1 MAYVEVRF
9 VNTRSVSK
17 ATLGRLP
24 DYLRYLKSLDSGAG
38 DNISAA
44 AIARA
49 LRFGDV
55 QVRKDLGAVSGAGKP
70 RVGYNTREL
79 IANLEDALG
88 LNNRRSAVLVGA
100 GRLGRALLS
109 YAGFQRYGLNIVAGF
124 DTNPRAWG
132 QDEVSGKMIYAMDK
146 LDDLCRRLSVH
157 MGIITVPAPVAQCV
171 CDELVGAGCRAIW
184 NFAPTHIR
192 APGNILIKN
201 ENMASSLA
209 LISHHLRRNLE
220 EEA

>member
-1 MAYVEVRF
+1 M
-9 VNTRSVSK
+9 NTRSVSK

-100 GRLGRALLS
+100 GRLGRALMDFE
-109 YAGFQRYGLNIVAGF
+109 GFSEYGVEVAAAFDIVDMAAA
-124 DTNPRAWG
+124 T
-132 QDEVSGKMIYAMDK
+132 ESGKPILPMTHFEAF
-146 LDDLCRRLSVH
+146 LSQRHVDI
-157 MGIITVPAPVAQCV
+157 GIITVPQEAAQQV
-171 CDELVGAGCRAIW
+171 CDRMLACGILAIW
-184 NFAPTHIR
+184 SFAPGKLKVPEGIIIQQEDL
-192 APGNILIKN
+192 AL
-201 ENMASSLA
+201 SLA
-209 LISHHLRRNLE
+209 NLNRRMARE
-220 EEA
+220 E

>member
-1 MAYVEVRF
+1 M
-9 VNTRSVSK
+9 NTRSVSK

-38 DNISAA
+38 DNISAT

-100 GRLGRALLS
+100 GRLGRALMDFE
-109 YAGFQRYGLNIVAGF
+109 GFSEYGVEVAAAF
-124 DTNPRAWG
+124 DIADRAAAT
-132 QDEVSGKMIYAMDK
+132 ESGKPILPMTHFEAF
-146 LDDLCRRLSVH
+146 LSRRHVDI
-157 MGIITVPAPVAQCV
+157 GIITVPQEAAQQV
-171 CDELVGAGCRAIW
+171 CDRMLACGILAIW
-184 NFAPTHIR
+184 SFAPGKLNVPEGIIIQQEDL
-192 APGNILIKN
+192 AL
-201 ENMASSLA
+201 SLA
-209 LISHHLRRNLE
+209 NLNRRMARE
-220 EEA
+220 E

>member
-1 MAYVEVRF
+1 M
-9 VNTRSVSK
+9 NTRSVSK

-100 GRLGRALLS
+100 GRLGRALMDFE
-109 YAGFQRYGLNIVAGF
+109 GFSEYGVEVAAAF
-124 DTNPRAWG
+124 DIADMSAAT
-132 QDEVSGKMIYAMDK
+132 ESGKPILPMTHFEAF
-146 LDDLCRRLSVH
+146 LSQRHVDI
-157 MGIITVPAPVAQCV
+157 GIITVPQEAAQQV
-171 CDELVGAGCRAIW
+171 CDRMLACGILAIW
-184 NFAPTHIR
+184 SFAPGKLKVPEGVIIQQEDL
-192 APGNILIKN
+192 AL
-201 ENMASSLA
+201 SLA
-209 LISHHLRRNLE
+209 NLNRRMARE
-220 EEA
+220 E

>member
-1 MAYVEVRF
+1 M
-9 VNTRSVSK
+9 NTRSVSK

-100 GRLGRALLS
+100 GRLGRALMDFE
-109 YAGFQRYGLNIVAGF
+109 GFSEYGVEVAAAF
-124 DTNPRAWG
+124 DIA
-132 QDEVSGKMIYAMDK
+132 DMAAASESGKPILPMTHFEAF
-146 LDDLCRRLSVH
+146 LSQRHVDI
-157 MGIITVPAPVAQCV
+157 GIITVPQEAAQQV
-171 CDELVGAGCRAIW
+171 CDRMLACGILAIW
-184 NFAPTHIR
+184 SFAPGKLKVPEGIIIQQEDL
-192 APGNILIKN
+192 AL
-201 ENMASSLA
+201 SLA
-209 LISHHLRRNLE
+209 NLNRRMARE
-220 EEA
+220 EQ

>member
-1 MAYVEVRF
+1 M
-9 VNTRSVSK
+9 NTRSVSK

-24 DYLRYLKSLDSGAG
+24 DYLRYLKSLNSGAG

-100 GRLGRALLS
+100 GRLGRALMDFE
-109 YAGFQRYGLNIVAGF
+109 GFSEYGVEVAAAF
-124 DTNPRAWG
+124 DIA
-132 QDEVSGKMIYAMDK
+132 DMAAASESGKPILPMTHFEAF
-146 LDDLCRRLSVH
+146 LSQRHVDI
-157 MGIITVPAPVAQCV
+157 GIITVPQEAAQQV
-171 CDELVGAGCRAIW
+171 CDRMLACGILAIW
-184 NFAPTHIR
+184 SFAPGKLKVPEGIIIQQEDL
-192 APGNILIKN
+192 AL
-201 ENMASSLA
+201 SLA
-209 LISHHLRRNLE
+209 NLNRRMARE
-220 EEA
+220 E

>member
-1 MAYVEVRF
+1 M
-9 VNTRSVSK
+9 NTRSVSK

-24 DYLRYLKSLDSGAG
+24 DYLRYLKSLNSGAG

-100 GRLGRALLS
+100 GRLGRALMDFE
-109 YAGFQRYGLNIVAGF
+109 GFSEYGVEVAAAFDIVDMA
-124 DTNPRAWG
+124 AAS
-132 QDEVSGKMIYAMDK
+132 ESGKPILPMTHFEAF
-146 LDDLCRRLSVH
+146 LSQRHVDI
-157 MGIITVPAPVAQCV
+157 GIITVPQEAAQQV
-171 CDELVGAGCRAIW
+171 CDRMLACGILAIW
-184 NFAPTHIR
+184 SFAPGKLKVPEGIIIQQEDL
-192 APGNILIKN
+192 AL
-201 ENMASSLA
+201 SLA
-209 LISHHLRRNLE
+209 NLNRRMARE
-220 EEA
+220 EQ

>member
-24 DYLRYLKSLDSGAG
+24 DYLRYLKSLNSGAG

-100 GRLGRALLS
+100 GRLGRALMDFE
-109 YAGFQRYGLNIVAGF
+109 GFSEYGVEVAAAF
-124 DTNPRAWG
+124 DIA
-132 QDEVSGKMIYAMDK
+132 DMAAASESGKPILPMTHFEAF
-146 LDDLCRRLSVH
+146 LSQRHVDI
-157 MGIITVPAPVAQCV
+157 GIITVPQEAAQQV
-171 CDELVGAGCRAIW
+171 CDRMLACGILAIW
-184 NFAPTHIR
+184 SFAPGKLKVPEGIIIQQEDL
-192 APGNILIKN
+192 AL
-201 ENMASSLA
+201 SLA
-209 LISHHLRRNLE
+209 NLNRRMARE
-220 EEA
+220 E

>member
-1 MAYVEVRF
+1 M
-9 VNTRSVSK
+9 NTRSVSK

-24 DYLRYLKSLDSGAG
+24 DYLRYLKSLNSGAG

-100 GRLGRALLS
+100 GRLGRALMDFE
-109 YAGFQRYGLNIVAGF
+109 GFSEYGVEVAAAF
-124 DTNPRAWG
+124 DIADMAAAT
-132 QDEVSGKMIYAMDK
+132 ESGKPILPMTHFEAF
-146 LDDLCRRLSVH
+146 LSQRHVDI
-157 MGIITVPAPVAQCV
+157 GIITVPQEAAQQV
-171 CDELVGAGCRAIW
+171 CDRMLACGILAIW
-184 NFAPTHIR
+184 SFAPGKLKVPEGIIIQQEDL
-192 APGNILIKN
+192 AL
-201 ENMASSLA
+201 SLA
-209 LISHHLRRNLE
+209 NLNRRMARE
-220 EEA
+220 EQ

>member
-100 GRLGRALLS
+100 GRLGRALMDFE
-109 YAGFQRYGLNIVAGF
+109 GFSEYGVEVAAAF
-124 DTNPRAWG
+124 DIADMSAAT
-132 QDEVSGKMIYAMDK
+132 ESGKPILPMTHFEAF
-146 LDDLCRRLSVH
+146 LSQRHVDI
-157 MGIITVPAPVAQCV
+157 GIITVPQEAAQQV
-171 CDELVGAGCRAIW
+171 CDRMLACGILAIW
-184 NFAPTHIR
+184 SFAPGKLKVPEGVIIQQEDL
-192 APGNILIKN
+192 AL
-201 ENMASSLA
+201 SLA
-209 LISHHLRRNLE
+209 NLNRRMARE
-220 EEA
+220 E

>member
-1 MAYVEVRF
+1 M
-9 VNTRSVSK
+9 NTRSVSK

-24 DYLRYLKSLDSGAG
+24 DYLRYLKSLNSGAG

-100 GRLGRALLS
+100 GRLGRALMDFE
-109 YAGFQRYGLNIVAGF
+109 GFSEYGVEVAAAF
-124 DTNPRAWG
+124 DIADMAAAT
-132 QDEVSGKMIYAMDK
+132 ESGKPILPMTHFEAF
-146 LDDLCRRLSVH
+146 LSQRHVDI
-157 MGIITVPAPVAQCV
+157 GIITVPQEAAQQV
-171 CDELVGAGCRAIW
+171 CDRMLACGILAIW
-184 NFAPTHIR
+184 SFAPGKLKVPEGIIIQQEDL
-192 APGNILIKN
+192 AL
-201 ENMASSLA
+201 SLA
-209 LISHHLRRNLE
+209 NLNRRMARE
-220 EEA
+220 E

>member
-1 MAYVEVRF
+1 M
-9 VNTRSVSK
+9 NTRSVSK

-100 GRLGRALLS
+100 GRLGRALMDFE
-109 YAGFQRYGLNIVAGF
+109 GFSEYGVEVAAAF
-124 DTNPRAWG
+124 DIADMSAAT
-132 QDEVSGKMIYAMDK
+132 ESGKPILPMTHFEAF
-146 LDDLCRRLSVH
+146 LSQRHVDI
-157 MGIITVPAPVAQCV
+157 GIITVPQEAAQQV
-171 CDELVGAGCRAIW
+171 CDRMLACGILAIW
-184 NFAPTHIR
+184 SFAPGKLKVPEGVIIQQEDL
-192 APGNILIKN
+192 AL
-201 ENMASSLA
+201 SLA
-209 LISHHLRRNLE
+209 NLNRRMARDE
-220 EEA
+220 